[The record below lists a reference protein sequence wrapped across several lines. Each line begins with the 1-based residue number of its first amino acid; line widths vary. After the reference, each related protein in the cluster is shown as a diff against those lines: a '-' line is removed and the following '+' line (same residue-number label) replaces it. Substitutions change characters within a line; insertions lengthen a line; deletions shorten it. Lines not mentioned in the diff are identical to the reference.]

1 MSPLCREND
10 RLILCSGPPAFTRM
24 NRRRIYEILFVNT
37 FGKGDLPSHEGKWI
51 ERRRQRYRK
60 DDSNEGGMRRLPV
73 YPVYPVFPVLPENLV
88 DLLNL
93 LNLLNPLH
101 LLDIS

>member
-1 MSPLCREND
+1 MNPLRREND

-73 YPVYPVFPVLPENLV
+73 YPVHDPNRLSVPWSFLQKWEAGDREDRADWV
-88 DLLNL
+88 
-93 LNLLNPLH
+93 
-101 LLDIS
+101 